1 LVASGSAAGVATLPI
16 TAFNPALW
24 ANYRIILH
32 QVQSVTDN
40 VSLYLQ
46 TSSNGGSSFDATGY
60 DWKTSDGGGA
70 AADAKIIL
78 SGSNG
83 LGNAA
88 NETTNLVVDLQGM
101 HDAASSTRCVWS
113 AGIVTFTPAF
123 VWVGGAA
130 RRAVNENVNAVRFLM
145 NVGNIATMKWS
156 LYGIGGQI

>member
-1 LVASGSAAGVATLPI
+1 
-16 TAFNPALW
+16 
-24 ANYRIILH
+24 
-32 QVQSVTDN
+32 
-40 VSLYLQ
+40 
-46 TSSNGGSSFDATGY
+46 
-60 DWKTSDGGGA
+60 
-70 AADAKIIL
+70 
-78 SGSNG
+78 
-83 LGNAA
+83 
-88 NETTNLVVDLQGM
+88 M